1 MGAFMKLLEDKILS
15 EGKVLGDDVLKV
27 DMFLNHQLDPF
38 LLNEMGKELKRLF
51 ENEKITKILTVE
63 VSGIAIAVMAA
74 LHMNVP
80 VVFAKKNASTN
91 CSPDVYAAD
100 VYSFTKNKTYNI
112 RVAKEYLNESDNVLI
127 VDDFLANGNAVLGLL
142 EIANQSGA
150 KVSGVGIAV
159 EKGYMNGRKVIE
171 EKNVRLESLA
181 IVEKMDEN
189 GIVFCRK

>member
-1 MGAFMKLLEDKILS
+1 MKLLEEKILKD
-15 EGKVLGDDVLKV
+15 GKVLGNDVLKV
-27 DMFLNHQLDPF
+27 DMFLNHQLDAS
-38 LLNEMGKELKRLF
+38 LLYEMGKELKRLF
-51 ENEKITKILTVE
+51 ENEDITKILTVE

-74 LHMNVP
+74 LHLNVP

-100 VYSFTKNKTYNI
+100 VFSFTKNKTYNI
-112 RVAKEYLNESDNVLI
+112 RVAKEYLCENDKVLI

-142 EIANQSGA
+142 DIANQSGA
-150 KVSGVGIAV
+150 KVSGVGIAI

-171 EKNVRLESLA
+171 DKNVRLESLA